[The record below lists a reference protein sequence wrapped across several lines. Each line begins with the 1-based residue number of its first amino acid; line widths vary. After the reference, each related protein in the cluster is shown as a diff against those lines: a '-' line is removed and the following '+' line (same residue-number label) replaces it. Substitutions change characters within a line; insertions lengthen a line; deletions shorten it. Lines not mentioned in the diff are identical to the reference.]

1 MERILVT
8 GATGCTGSGVLK
20 YLLSN
25 GYTSVFG
32 LTRRVPINPLEG
44 VKYVTGDITDTNS
57 LKKLFE
63 ENEFDWVFH
72 YAAAIHRTK
81 IENFYK
87 VNIVGT
93 KNLLNITENSSVQAL
108 IYTSSTG
115 VYGKILETPA
125 KETHRKKPW
134 GIYSRSKLLAEQI
147 IRERCS
153 ELGVKGGILRPPLI
167 LGKGDRHFYPV
178 VEKLVKWNVMPIMG
192 NPNHRISIVHPYDIG
207 LASEILAKKRVKE
220 FSDYNVVSQNV
231 SFKKLILDIEK
242 EIVGKNKFKYYLPYP
257 IVFLG
262 AWALEA
268 IYGALTPNKDPLFNR
283 EYAQMI
289 GRDWVFDYSKLI
301 KLGYKPMMSIEFI
314 IKDLIKQAHF
324 SAPKIKIRSK

>member
-178 VEKLVKWNVMPIMG
+178 VEKLVK
-192 NPNHRISIVHPYDIG
+192 
-207 LASEILAKKRVKE
+207 
-220 FSDYNVVSQNV
+220 
-231 SFKKLILDIEK
+231 
-242 EIVGKNKFKYYLPYP
+242 
-257 IVFLG
+257 FLG